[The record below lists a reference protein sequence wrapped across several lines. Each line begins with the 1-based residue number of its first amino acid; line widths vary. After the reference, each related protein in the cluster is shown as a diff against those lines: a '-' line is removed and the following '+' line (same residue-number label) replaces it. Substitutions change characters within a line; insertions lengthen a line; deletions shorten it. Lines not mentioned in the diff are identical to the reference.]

1 MFLVRRLRSFQRKF
15 QKSVLSWLNWKFAM
29 LRAII
34 AQSSLG
40 TVDPM
45 DFCQTL
51 NLRAR
56 LTQLLFLAAN
66 ADKGFSTELGPS

>member
-1 MFLVRRLRSFQRKF
+1 M
-15 QKSVLSWLNWKFAM
+15 W
-29 LRAII
+29 RAII

>member
-1 MFLVRRLRSFQRKF
+1 
-15 QKSVLSWLNWKFAM
+15 M

-34 AQSSLG
+34 AQFSLG
-40 TVDPM
+40 TVDSM
-45 DFCQTL
+45 DFCQTF

-66 ADKGFSTELGPS
+66 ADKGFSSELGPS